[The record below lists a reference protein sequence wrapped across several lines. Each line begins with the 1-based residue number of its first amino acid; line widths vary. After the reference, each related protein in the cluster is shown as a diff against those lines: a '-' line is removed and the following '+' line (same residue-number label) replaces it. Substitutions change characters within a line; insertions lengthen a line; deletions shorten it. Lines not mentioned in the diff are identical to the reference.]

1 MNFMPSIIKD
11 MAEFKEL
18 LREVLEELQAIRILL
33 EEREPI
39 IWNGIP
45 PAVGDAITWTGWEDD
60 D

>member
-1 MNFMPSIIKD
+1 MPSIIKD

-45 PAVGDAITWTGWEDD
+45 PAVDDAITWTGWEDD